1 MTDYDVNTPDVIPGG
16 IPLPTAVIKA
26 IEARGKTYD
35 AYGDKVIEYSD
46 VLDDGAV
53 DRAAKRDQAAARAA
67 VLAGESL
74 ADLPSE
80 VDQVRKFQPI
90 ARGVVQALHEQVRA
104 ADKAIYRAWSA
115 SLPDVADTV
124 DELRDAAER
133 EFRAAETAYKA
144 ALGRF
149 RDLVQTTAYVRLQ
162 RAGKVRTLE
171 AAPRYTMSPRLH
183 ESESQLS
190 RHWLLAHGV
199 PSDEPEIPQEVAG
212 GTEPVRVR
220 SLVNGAELM
229 ADPGNAAYMVAS
241 GDAEYVSAE
250 A

>member
-1 MTDYDVNTPDVIPGG
+1 MTDYDVNTPNVIPDG
-16 IPLPTAVIKA
+16 IPLPTAVTKA
-26 IEARGKTYD
+26 MAARDKAYD
-35 AYGDKVIEYSD
+35 AYGEKVVEYSD
-46 VLDDGAV
+46 VLDDGAIE
-53 DRAAKRDQAAARAA
+53 RAAKRDQAAARAA

-90 ARGVVQALHEQVRA
+90 ARGVVQALHEQLRA
-104 ADKAIYRAWSA
+104 ADSAIHRAWSV

-133 EFRAAETAYKA
+133 EFKAAETAYRA

-149 RDLVQTTAYVRLQ
+149 RGLVQTTAYVRLQ

-171 AAPRYTMSPRLH
+171 AAPRYTMNPRLN
-183 ESESQLS
+183 ETESQVA
-190 RHWLLAHGV
+190 RYWLLAHGV

-212 GTEPVRVR
+212 GTEPVRIR
-220 SLVNGAELM
+220 SRVNGAEFVSE
-229 ADPGNAAYMVAS
+229 PGNAAYMVAS
-241 GDAEYVSAE
+241 GDAEYVSA
-250 A
+250 